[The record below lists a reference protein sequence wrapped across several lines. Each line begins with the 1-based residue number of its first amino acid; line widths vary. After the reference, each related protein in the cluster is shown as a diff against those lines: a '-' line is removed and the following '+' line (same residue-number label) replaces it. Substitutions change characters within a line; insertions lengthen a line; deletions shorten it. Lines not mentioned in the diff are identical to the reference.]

1 MDILAQVFGLGG
13 SALNIYS
20 YQMKSNRWYYF
31 FQGAGSALFTVNF
44 FMLGAYTSALL
55 NILSLFRGLVL
66 AAGKKW
72 SNWYVYALFEVAF
85 LAAGIATYS
94 GFPSVLITVAQLV
107 STTTMWLGNGKTIR
121 VVQFFFVSPA
131 WLYNNAVVF
140 SLGGILT
147 ESFALISI
155 LVSFLRYGWNGFE
168 KER

>member
-1 MDILAQVFGLGG
+1 MNVLAQIIGLGG

-31 FQGAGSALFTVNF
+31 LQGAGSALFTVNF

-55 NILSLFRGLVL
+55 NVLSLFRGMAL
-66 AAGKKW
+66 AAGKRW
-72 SNWYVYALFEVAF
+72 SNWYVYAAFEVAF
-85 LAAGIATYS
+85 LAAGIFTFS
-94 GFPSVLITVAQLV
+94 GFASVLITVAQMV
-107 STTTMWLGNGKTIR
+107 STTTMWLRNGKTIR

-147 ESFALISI
+147 ESFALLSI
-155 LVSFLRYGWNGFE
+155 LISFLRYGWNGFE